1 MSLASDANF
10 CPGGAIIFENTA
22 HFDRPPSAGWET
34 IYFEFFEAN
43 SSWLKNVFFLFSYF
57 IYCIRESVAIL
68 IPLGSN
74 CGISFSDSI
83 VSSYSSILKTLCCC
97 PPPPPPPAAPAA
109 FQLFS
114 HNLPSAREKTF
125 LFANSVERKEIA

>member
-1 MSLASDANF
+1 MNILKQLGGTEDPASSVEKRGFLEANLRGLFLSLASDANF

-43 SSWLKNVFFLFSYF
+43 SSRLKNVFFLFSYF

-83 VSSYSSILKTLCCC
+83 VSSYSY
-97 PPPPPPPAAPAA
+97 
-109 FQLFS
+109 
-114 HNLPSAREKTF
+114 
-125 LFANSVERKEIA
+125 